1 MAKTK
6 RRLEW
11 EAKTKKQIQEQQ
23 EFDDWFLNCTEEEL
37 YAWGADLIVK
47 GSKEKAKKLK
57 QKV

>member
-11 EAKTKKQIQEQQ
+11 EAKRKKQIQEEQ
-23 EFDDWFLNCTEEEL
+23 EFEDWFANCTEEEF
-37 YAWGADLIVK
+37 YAELLGP
-47 GSKEKAKKLK
+47 KKLK

>member
-23 EFDDWFLNCTEEEL
+23 EFDDWFLNCTEEEF
-37 YAWGADLIVK
+37 YADLIVK